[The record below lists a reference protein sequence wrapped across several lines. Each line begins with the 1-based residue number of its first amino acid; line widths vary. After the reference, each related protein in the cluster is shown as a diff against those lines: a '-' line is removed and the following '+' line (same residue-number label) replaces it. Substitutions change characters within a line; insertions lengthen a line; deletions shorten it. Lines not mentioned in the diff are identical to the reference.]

1 MQRQL
6 FDLEADPYEMTNRVD
21 DPGFR
26 ETAAEHHTWL
36 RQRLEETLDPQALAA
51 AFGQT
56 SWNQWQQKG

>member
-1 MQRQL
+1 
-6 FDLEADPYEMTNRVD
+6 MTNRVD